1 MALDRSRQSRRD
13 FLKASAV
20 IAGGIGVLA
29 FPAGLD
35 RVFADVSPGVQR
47 LTDAYPEISVGKI
60 SELPEGELVDFVYP
74 LETQTNFLVKLGVPA
89 TGGVGPASDI
99 VAFSYL
105 CSHMGCPLTGLYNNE
120 HKMMG
125 PCPCH
130 YSRFDLAKGG
140 LLILGQA
147 TQSLPQIVLETRG
160 DDIHAIGV
168 TGLIYGYQ
176 NNVEGGVAVHD

>member
-1 MALDRSRQSRRD
+1 MALKNSMQSRRD
-13 FLKASAV
+13 FLKVSAG

-47 LTDAYPEISVGKI
+47 LTDAYPEVLVGNT
-60 SELPEGELVDFVYP
+60 SQLVEGEPLDFRYP
-74 LETQTNFLVKLGVPA
+74 LEEQFNFVVKLGVPA
-89 TGGVGPASDI
+89 TGGVGPSGDI

-105 CSHMGCPLTGLYNNE
+105 CSHMGCPLTGLYNKE
-120 HKMMG
+120 HKMLG

-130 YSRFDLAKGG
+130 YSRFDLSKGG

-160 DDIHAIGV
+160 NDIFATGV
-168 TGLIYGYQ
+168 TGLVYGHA
-176 NNVEGGVAVHD
+176 NNLEGGLAVHS